1 LLFWLLRSITPGTGE
16 YNILNRAVLV
26 LVLYPRDLFFIH
38 AKLFVF
44 AGDSLELEIQVLQL
58 EQVPPLTVL
67 QVCMF

>member
-1 LLFWLLRSITPGTGE
+1 M
-16 YNILNRAVLV
+16 

-44 AGDSLELEIQVLQL
+44 AGDSLELEIQVFQL

>member
-1 LLFWLLRSITPGTGE
+1 M
-16 YNILNRAVLV
+16 
-26 LVLYPRDLFFIH
+26 LVLYPRDLLFIR

-58 EQVPPLTVL
+58 EQVAPLTVL